1 MKSRLDIMKVVLVL
15 SNHPTWTYKL
25 RGEVLESLVR
35 LGYRVIV
42 AVGYGPEVE
51 RLKEMGCEHVNIP
64 YNRRSVNPLKEVK
77 LFLAYRKLIHQ
88 VKPDAVLTYTI
99 KPNLYGAY
107 LCRNNKIPC
116 LINIT
121 GLGSALERPG
131 MYQTF
136 FLNLYKYVFKKVYRV
151 FLQNM
156 SNQDLFVL
164 KGIVHGN
171 EVLLP
176 GSGVNLEKY
185 IPLTYPSCDTIE
197 FVFIARILKAK
208 GIEEYLEA
216 AHQIRKKYPQTRF
229 HICGFCDQDYLGMI
243 GEYVEK
249 GDVIYHE
256 MVDDTREIYKI
267 THCTVL
273 PSWYSEGMNNV
284 LLESAACGRPIITT
298 DRPGCGEIVDNGV
311 NGFIVKQQDAED
323 LIRVMEKFI
332 MLPDEEKKVMGLAG
346 RKKVGQQF
354 DRRIVVGK
362 YTEAINSLFV

>member
-1 MKSRLDIMKVVLVL
+1 MKTILVL

-25 RGEVLESLVR
+25 RGEVLQALVAE
-35 LGYRVIV
+35 GFRVIV

-51 RLKEMGCEHVNIP
+51 RLKEIGCEHVNIL

-107 LCRNNKIPC
+107 LCRKNKIPC

-121 GLGSALERPG
+121 GLGSALEKPG
-131 MYQTF
+131 IYRTF
-136 FLNLYKYVFKKVYRV
+136 FLNLYNYVFKDVYRV
-151 FLQNM
+151 FLQNTA
-156 SNQDLFVL
+156 NRDLFVQ
-164 KGIVHGN
+164 KGIVRGN

-176 GSGVNLEKY
+176 GSGVNLDVFQ
-185 IPLTYPSCDTIE
+185 PLTYPSCDTIE

-216 AHQIRKKYPQTRF
+216 AHQIREKYPQTRF
-229 HICGFCDQDYLGMI
+229 HICGFCDQDYLEMI
-243 GEYVEK
+243 EDYVKK
-249 GDVIYHE
+249 GVVIYHG
-256 MVDDTREIYKI
+256 MVNDTREIYQK

-284 LLESAACGRPIITT
+284 LLESAACARPIITT
-298 DRPGCGEIVDNGV
+298 NRPGCGEIVDDRV
-311 NGFIVKQQDAED
+311 NGFVVKQQDTED
-323 LIRVMEKFI
+323 LIRVMEEFLK
-332 MLPDEEKKVMGLAG
+332 LPNQQKIEMGLAG
-346 RKKVGQQF
+346 RRKVKQQF
-354 DRRIVVGK
+354 DRKIVVEK
-362 YTEAINSLFV
+362 YLESINNLFA

>member
-1 MKSRLDIMKVVLVL
+1 MCSPKLILVL

-25 RGEVLESLVR
+25 RGEVLEALVGF
-35 LGYRVIV
+35 GYRVIV
-42 AVGYGPEVE
+42 AVGNGTEVE
-51 RLKEMGCEHVNIP
+51 RLKEIGCEHVDIP

-77 LFLAYRKLIHQ
+77 LFLAYRKLIHH

-99 KPNLYGAY
+99 KPNIYGAY
-107 LCRNNKIPC
+107 LCRKNKIPC

-131 MYQTF
+131 LYQTF
-136 FLNLYKYVFKKVYRV
+136 FLNLYKYVFKDVYRV
-151 FLQNM
+151 FLQNTA
-156 SNQDLFVL
+156 NRDLFVE

-176 GSGVNLEKY
+176 GSGVNLEVFQ
-185 IPLTYPSCDTIE
+185 PLPYPSCDTIE

-208 GIEEYLEA
+208 GIEEYLAA
-216 AHQIRKKYPQTRF
+216 AHQIREKYPQTRF
-229 HICGFCDQDYLGMI
+229 HICGFCDQNYMGMI

-249 GDVIYHE
+249 GDVVYHG
-256 MVDDTREIYKI
+256 MVDDTHEIYKK

-298 DRPGCGEIVDNGV
+298 NRPGCGEIVDDGV
-311 NGFIVKQQDAED
+311 NGYIVKQQDTED
-323 LIRVMEKFI
+323 LIRVMERFI
-332 MLPDEEKKVMGLAG
+332 LLPDDEKKAMGLAG
-346 RKKVGQQF
+346 RRKVEQQF
-354 DRRIVVGK
+354 DRKIVVEN
-362 YTEAINSLFV
+362 YLEAINSLFA

>member
-1 MKSRLDIMKVVLVL
+1 MACNNVLVL

-25 RGEVLESLVR
+25 RGEVLQALVAE
-35 LGYRVIV
+35 GCRVIV
-42 AVGYGPEVE
+42 AVGYGSEVE
-51 RLKEMGCEHVNIP
+51 QLKNIGCEHVDIP

-107 LCRNNKIPC
+107 LCRKNKIPC

-121 GLGSALERPG
+121 GLGSALEKPG
-131 MYQTF
+131 IYQTF

-151 FLQNM
+151 FLQNTA
-156 SNQDLFVL
+156 NRDLFVE

-176 GSGVNLEKY
+176 GSGVNLEAY
-185 IPLTYPSCDTIE
+185 QPLPYPSGETIE

-208 GIEEYLEA
+208 GIEEYLKA
-216 AHQIRKKYPQTRF
+216 AHQISEKYPQTRF
-229 HICGFCDQDYLGMI
+229 HICGFCDQDYMGLI
-243 GEYVEK
+243 GEYIEK
-249 GDVIYHE
+249 GDVIYHG
-256 MVDDTREIYKI
+256 MVDDTRKIYKS

-298 DRPGCGEIVDNGV
+298 NRPGCGEIVDDSV
-311 NGFIVKQQDAED
+311 NGFIVKQQDSED

-332 MLPDEEKKVMGLAG
+332 LLPDDEKKSMGMAG
-346 RKKVGQQF
+346 RRKVEQQF
-354 DRRIVVGK
+354 DRRIVVEK
-362 YTEAINSLFV
+362 YLEAINSLFA